1 MFFYEH
7 TLLNGEMKKFRELVK
22 GDPIWVVDFHYERDK
37 WFSYEGNITVVMKT
51 VENKMYR
58 RDVKE
63 NLRLDIRNHLHPLYF
78 SDIYTHKIIVL
89 KHTYSGDFES
99 AIYFQSYDPK
109 VGPPILYF
117 SDEEVMKE
125 VIKTFIKD
133 VDIIYKEKISESR
146 KTHLKCLKSLKNK
159 LKSL

>member
-1 MFFYEH
+1 
-7 TLLNGEMKKFRELVK
+7 MKKFRELDK
-22 GDPIWVVDFHYERDK
+22 GDPIWVVDFHYEHDK
-37 WFSYEGNITVVMKT
+37 WFSYEGEITVVRKT

-58 RDVKE
+58 RNANE

-78 SDIYTHKIIVL
+78 SESWSHKIKLL
-89 KHTYSGDFES
+89 KHAYTDDYESSIHFYSYKPE
-99 AIYFQSYDPK
+99 
-109 VGPPILYF
+109 VGPPVLYF
-117 SDEEVMKE
+117 SDEEVMKN

-146 KTHLKCLKSLKNK
+146 KMHLKGLKTLKNK

>member
-1 MFFYEH
+1 
-7 TLLNGEMKKFRELVK
+7 MKKFMELVK
-22 GDPIWVVDFHYERDK
+22 GDPIWVVDFHYENDK
-37 WFSYEGNITVVMKT
+37 WFSYEGEITVVRKI
-51 VENKMYR
+51 VENKMHR
-58 RDVKE
+58 RDANE

-78 SDIYTHKIIVL
+78 SESWSRKIKLLKHIYTDD
-89 KHTYSGDFES
+89 YES
-99 AIYFQSYDPK
+99 AIHFYSYKPE
-109 VGPPILYF
+109 VGPPVLYF

-146 KTHLKCLKSLKNK
+146 KIHLKGLKSLKNK